1 MLRMLSAEPHK
12 AKIVQ
17 KLPLTTYPERLE
29 YLKQVHYNTFNLSS
43 DRVTFDLTSN
53 GTSAMSQEQ
62 LSGILIGDEA
72 YAGSRNF
79 IQLENVVKRVLGHMR
94 VVPTHNMHGARKL
107 IARVLG
113 EKGSVVLTNS
123 TLADNI
129 FSDNGM
135 QHLSIK
141 KEVALD
147 KIDPAGFAGSI
158 DIEKLNGAIGKY
170 KPEGVAFI
178 LIETCPASAHS
189 QPFSLKNLKEV
200 CSIAKK
206 FKILTILDISF
217 IIENA
222 AFIIN
227 FEDGNDKKTVAELVK
242 ELAHEVDLAIMNAAE
257 DCRSNVGGFITT
269 DLDDVADKL
278 RNQVVVFE
286 GLHTYGG
293 MAGRTMEV
301 VARGLEE
308 MVDERSVCWKSS
320 QIDYLYSKLREK
332 NVPVIKGGNGIYL
345 VVKDFLPQLRAE
357 ENPLFT
363 LAAALYL
370 TGGVRIAI
378 DAKFEELMNSERS
391 LTLGCEIPWD
401 AFTNQHL
408 DHLAKTIISVYER
421 RNDVQGLMPLSSG
434 CWTDELRFKLQK
446 EDKPFYPVTNE
457 IEEYDFEPW
466 KIRAIE
472 HIGFTNRE
480 HREKAAKQAGYNTF
494 LLKSEDI
501 GIDALT
507 DSGTSAMSF
516 EQWSK
521 MFVAHETPYSSKDYE
536 EFVSAVQEVFGY
548 KYILPTHQ
556 GRAAEHICS
565 QTLIKDGDSVPGNM
579 YFTTTKLHQELAG
592 GQFVDAIID
601 DAHDPDSTFAWK
613 GNVDLNKMQDLVKR
627 VGAEHIP
634 YLSFETCVNMAGGQP
649 ASMDN
654 MREVYDF
661 CNKHG
666 ILVLFDATR
675 CAENAYFIRKKDPNY
690 KNSSIKDILKEMMS
704 YGDGC
709 TVSSKKDCLVNI
721 CGFFAINDPE
731 VYKKA
736 QNMLRI
742 YEGTYT
748 TGGLS
753 CQDLAAHTQG
763 VHEMLDYNYIR
774 ARVEQTQYLG
784 NRLIEAGIPI
794 VRPPGSH
801 AIFLNA
807 RKFFDHLDQ
816 DEYPA
821 QVLAIEIFIEAGIRT
836 MERGN
841 VSKGRDPVTGK
852 NYRPNLEL
860 VRITLPR
867 RVYTNSHMDLIVDA
881 IKNVYKRRHATKGLR
896 FVYEPKE
903 LRFFQGRFEY
913 LS

>member
-1 MLRMLSAEPHK
+1 MLQKLPAEPHK
-12 AKIVQ
+12 TKIIQ
-17 KLPLTTYPERLE
+17 KLPITKYDERLAN
-29 YLKQVHYNTFNLSS
+29 LKDVCYNTFNLRS
-43 DRVTFDLTSN
+43 DQVTFDLTST

-79 IQLENVVKRVLGHMR
+79 ILLENVVKSILGHKR
-94 VVPTHNMHGARKL
+94 VIPTHNMLGARKL

-113 EKGSVVLTNS
+113 ASGRVVLTNS
-123 TLADNI
+123 TLADNL
-129 FSDNGM
+129 FADNGM
-135 QHLSIK
+135 QHVSVK
-141 KEVALD
+141 KNVTLD
-147 KIDPAGFAGSI
+147 KIDPVEFAGSI
-158 DIEKLNGAIGKY
+158 DIERLNGAINKY
-170 KPEGVAFI
+170 KPEGIAFM
-178 LIETCPASAHS
+178 LIETCPSSGHS
-189 QPFSLKNLKEV
+189 QPFSFKNLKDV
-200 CSIAKK
+200 CRVAKEN
-206 FKILTILDISF
+206 KIITILDISF

-227 FEDGNDKKTVAELVK
+227 SEDGNDKKSIGELVR
-242 ELAHEVDLAIMNAAE
+242 EMVREVDLTLMNAAE
-257 DCRSNVGGFITT
+257 DCRSNVGGFVTT
-269 DLDDVADKL
+269 DLDDLADKL

-301 VARGLEE
+301 VARGLQE
-308 MVDERSVCWKSS
+308 MVDERSVCWKWS
-320 QIDYLYSKLREK
+320 QIDYLCNKLKE
-332 NVPVIKGGNGIYL
+332 NDVPTIRGGNGVYL
-345 VVKDFLPQLRAE
+345 PVKDFLPQLGYE
-357 ENPLFT
+357 DNPLFV
-363 LAAALYL
+363 LSAALYL
-370 TGGVRIAI
+370 MGGMRIAI
-378 DAKFEELMNSERS
+378 DAKYEELVNSEKS
-391 LTLGCEIPWD
+391 KTLGCEIPWD
-401 AFTNQHL
+401 SFTNQHL
-408 DHLAKTIISVYER
+408 DHFAQTIIDLHRR
-421 RNDVQGLMPLSSG
+421 RNDVQGLRQVSTG
-434 CWTDELRFKLQK
+434 DWTDELRFDLKWGN
-446 EDKPFYPVTNE
+446 KPFCPAVSG
-457 IEEYDFEPW
+457 IDEYRFEPW
-466 KIRAIE
+466 KVKAVE
-472 HIGFTNRE
+472 HIGFTDKG
-480 HREKAAKQAGYNTF
+480 HRVKAAKEAGYNTF

-521 MFVAHETPYSSKDYE
+521 MFMAHETPYASKDYE
-536 EFVSAVQEVFGY
+536 EFVSTVQEVFGY
-548 KYILPTHQ
+548 RYVLPTHQ

-592 GQFVDAIID
+592 GQFVDTIID
-601 DAHDPDSTFAWK
+601 DAHDPDSTFEWK

-627 VGAEHIP
+627 VGADHIP

-675 CAENAYFIRKKDPNY
+675 CAENAYLIRKKDPKY
-690 KNSSIKDILKEMMS
+690 QNSSIRDILKEMMS

-721 CGFFAINDPE
+721 CGFFAVNDRK
-731 VYKKA
+731 VYEKA

-742 YEGTYT
+742 YEGTIT

-784 NRLIEAGIPI
+784 YKLIEAGIPI
-794 VRPPGSH
+794 VKPPGSH

-821 QVLAIEIFIEAGIRT
+821 QVLSIEIFIEAGIRT

-841 VSKGRDPVTGK
+841 VSKGRDPVTSK

-913 LS
+913 MP

>member
-1 MLRMLSAEPHK
+1 MLRILPAEPHK
-12 AKIVQ
+12 AKIIQ
-17 KLPLTTYPERLE
+17 KLPLTKYRERLE
-29 YLKQVHYNTFNLSS
+29 YLKNVNYNTFNLNS
-43 DRVTFDLTSN
+43 DKVTFDLTGT

-62 LSGILIGDEA
+62 LSGILVGDEA

-79 IQLENVVKRVLGHMR
+79 ILLENAVCEILGHKRVI
-94 VVPTHNMHGARKL
+94 PTHNMTGARKL

-113 EKGSVVLTNS
+113 AKNRVVLTNS
-123 TLADNI
+123 TLADNL
-129 FSDNGM
+129 FADNGM
-135 QHLSIK
+135 QHNSVK
-141 KEVALD
+141 KDVALH
-147 KIDPAGFAGSI
+147 KIEPAAFAGSI
-158 DIEKLNGAIGKY
+158 DIEQLNKAISTY
-170 KPEGVAFI
+170 KPEGIAFL
-178 LIETCPASAHS
+178 LIEACPSSGHS
-189 QPFSLKNLKEV
+189 QPFSLKNLKDV
-200 CSIAKK
+200 CNVAKK
-206 FKILTILDISF
+206 NKIITILDISF
-217 IIENA
+217 IVENA

-227 FEDGNDKKTVAELVK
+227 FEDGNDKKSVGELVR
-242 ELAHEVDLAIMNAAE
+242 EMVHEVDLTLMNAAE

-269 DLDDVADKL
+269 DLDDVAEKL

-301 VARGLEE
+301 VARGLQE
-308 MVDERSVCWKSS
+308 MVDERSVRWKWS
-320 QIDYLYSKLREK
+320 QIDYLYNRLSEN
-332 NVPVIKGGNGIYL
+332 NVPVIRGGNGIYL
-345 VVKDFLPQLRAE
+345 PVKDFLPRLGNE
-357 ENPLFT
+357 DNPLFV
-363 LAAALYL
+363 LSAALYL
-370 TGGVRIAI
+370 IGGIRVAI
-378 DAKFEELMNSERS
+378 NARYQELLNSEKS
-391 LTLGCEIPWD
+391 ETLGCEIPWD
-401 AFTNQHL
+401 SFTNKHL
-408 DHLAKTIISVYER
+408 DHFMQTIFDVYDR
-421 RNDVQGLMPLSSG
+421 RNDIQGLRLVSKRD
-434 CWTDELRFKLQK
+434 WTDQLRFKLQW
-446 EDKPFYPVTNE
+446 ENKPLCPATSGVD
-457 IEEYDFEPW
+457 EYGFEPW
-466 KIRAIE
+466 KVRAIE
-472 HIGFTNRE
+472 HIGFTDKE
-480 HREKAAKQAGYNTF
+480 HRAKAAKEAGYNTF

-521 MFVAHETPYSSKDYE
+521 MFMAHETPYASKDYE

-548 KYILPTHQ
+548 KYVLPTHQ

-565 QTLIKDGDSVPGNM
+565 QTLIKDGDSIPGNM

-592 GQFVDAIID
+592 GQFVDVIID

-613 GNVDLNKMQDLVKR
+613 GNVDLNKIRDLVSR
-627 VGAEHIP
+627 VGADRVP
-634 YLSFETCVNMAGGQP
+634 YVSFETCVNMAGGQP

-654 MREVYDF
+654 MREVYEF

-675 CAENAYFIRKKDPNY
+675 CAENAYFIRKKDPKY
-690 KNSSIKDILKEMMS
+690 RDSTIKDILKEMMS

-721 CGFFAINDPE
+721 CGFFAINDRE
-731 VYKKA
+731 VYEKA

-774 ARVEQTQYLG
+774 TRVEQTQYLG
-784 NRLIEAGIPI
+784 NKLIEAGIPI

-841 VSKGRDPVTGK
+841 VSKGRDPITGE

-867 RVYTNSHMDLIVDA
+867 RVYSDSHMDLIVEA
-881 IKNVYKRRHATKGLR
+881 IRNVYKRRHATKGMK

-913 LS
+913 IS

>member
-1 MLRMLSAEPHK
+1 MLPMSSAEPHK
-12 AKIVQ
+12 TKIIQ
-17 KLPLTTYPERLE
+17 KLPLTKYHERLE
-29 YLKQVHYNTFNLSS
+29 YLKDAYYNTFNLSS
-43 DRVTFDLTSN
+43 DKVTFDLTSN

-79 IQLENVVKRVLGHMR
+79 ILLESVMKKILGHTLII
-94 VVPTHNMHGARKL
+94 PTHNLLGAKKL
-107 IARVLG
+107 IAKVLG
-113 EKGSVVLTNS
+113 KRNGVILTNS
-123 TLADNI
+123 TLVDNI
-129 FSDNGM
+129 FCDNGM
-135 QHLSIK
+135 QNVSV
-141 KEVALD
+141 KETVSLNEV
-147 KIDPAGFAGSI
+147 DPPDFSGSI
-158 DIEKLNGAIGKY
+158 DIEKLNRAIGKY
-170 KPEGVAFI
+170 KSDGIAFV
-178 LIETCPASAHS
+178 LIETCPSSSHS

-200 CSIAKK
+200 CSIARRY
-206 FKILTILDISF
+206 KILTILDISF

-227 FEDGNDKKTVAELVK
+227 FEDGDDKKSVAELVR
-242 ELAHEVDLAIMNAAE
+242 ELVHEVDITIMNAAE

-269 DLDDVADKL
+269 DLKGLADKL
-278 RNQVVVFE
+278 KNQVVVYE

-293 MAGRTMEV
+293 MAGRTMEI
-301 VARGLEE
+301 VARGMQE
-308 MVDERSVCWKSS
+308 MVDERSICWKVS
-320 QIDYLYSKLREK
+320 QIDYLYRKLKEK
-332 NVPVIKGGNGIYL
+332 GVPCIKGGNGIYL
-345 VVKDFLPQLRAE
+345 PVVDFLPRLGPEQHPMFVLSS
-357 ENPLFT
+357 
-363 LAAALYL
+363 ALYL
-370 TGGVRIAI
+370 AGGMRIAV
-378 DAKFEELMNSERS
+378 DAKFKELMNSEKS
-391 LTLGCEIPWD
+391 QTLGCEIPWD
-401 AFTNQHL
+401 SFTNQHL
-408 DHLAKTIISVYER
+408 DYIARTIIYLYENR
-421 RNDVQGLMPLSSG
+421 DDVQGLRLLSPG
-434 CWTDELRFKLQK
+434 FWADELRFKPEK
-446 EDKPFYPVTNE
+446 EDNPLCPVMSE
-457 IEEYDFEPW
+457 PEEHGFEPW
-466 KIRAIE
+466 KIKAIE
-472 HIGFTNRE
+472 HIGFTNKE
-480 HREKAAKQAGYNTF
+480 HREKAAKEAGYNTF

-521 MFVAHETPYSSKDYE
+521 MFMAHETPYSSKDYE
-536 EFVSAVQEVFGY
+536 EFVATVRDVFGY
-548 KYILPTHQ
+548 EYVLPTHQ

-565 QTLIKDGDSVPGNM
+565 QILIKDGDSVPGNM

-601 DAHDPDSTFAWK
+601 DAHDPDSTFDWK
-613 GNVDLNKMQDLVKR
+613 GNVDLDKMADLIKR
-627 VGAEHIP
+627 VGPERIP

-654 MREVYDF
+654 MREVYEF
-661 CNKHG
+661 CKKHG

-675 CAENAYFIRKKDPNY
+675 CTENAYFIRKKDPRY
-690 KNSSIKDILKEMMS
+690 KDSTIKDVLKEMMS

-721 CGFFAINDPE
+721 CGFFAINDHE
-731 VYKKA
+731 IFEKA

-763 VHEMLDYNYIR
+763 VKEMLDYNYIR

-816 DEYPA
+816 DAYPA
-821 QVLAIEIFIEAGIRT
+821 QVLAIEIFKEAGIRT

-841 VSKGRDPVTGK
+841 VSKGRDHVTGK
-852 NYRPNLEL
+852 NHRPKLEL

-881 IKNVYKRRHATKGLR
+881 IKNVYKRRHSTKGLR
-896 FVYEPKE
+896 FVYEPEE

>member
-1 MLRMLSAEPHK
+1 MLRILSAEPHK
-12 AKIVQ
+12 AKIIQ
-17 KLPLTTYPERLE
+17 KLPLTTYRERLE
-29 YLKQVHYNTFNLSS
+29 YLKEAHYNTFNLRS

-62 LSGILIGDEA
+62 LSGVLIGDEA

-79 IQLENVVKRVLGHMR
+79 ILLENVVRETLGHTR
-94 VVPTHNMHGARKL
+94 IVPTHNMLGARKL
-107 IARVLG
+107 VARVLG
-113 EKGSVVLTNS
+113 AKGRVVLTNS

-135 QHLSIK
+135 QHVSVK
-141 KEVALD
+141 KDVTLD
-147 KIDPAGFAGSI
+147 DTDPQKFAGSI
-158 DIEKLNGAIGKY
+158 DMEKLNSAIDKY
-170 KPEGVAFI
+170 KPEGIAFI
-178 LIETCPASAHS
+178 LIETCSASTHS

-200 CSIAKK
+200 CSIAREY
-206 FKILTILDISF
+206 KILTILDISF
-217 IIENA
+217 IVENA

-227 FEDGNDKKTVAELVK
+227 LEDGNDKKSVGELVK
-242 ELAHEVDLAIMNAAE
+242 ELVHDVDLTTMNAAE

-269 DLDDVADKL
+269 DLDDIADKL
-278 RNQVVVFE
+278 RNQVVVYE

-301 VARGLEE
+301 VARGLRE
-308 MVDERSVCWKSS
+308 MVDERSVCWKVS
-320 QIDYLYSKLREK
+320 QVDYLYQKLRAE
-332 NVPVIKGGNGIYL
+332 NVPAIKGGNGVYL
-345 VVKDFLPQLRAE
+345 VVKDFLPQLKTE
-357 ENPLFT
+357 QNPLFA
-363 LAAALYL
+363 LAAGLYL
-370 TGGVRIAI
+370 MGGMRATI
-378 DAKFEELMNSERS
+378 DASCKELMNSEKS
-391 LTLGCEIPWD
+391 QTLGCEIPWD

-408 DHLAKTIISVYER
+408 DYVAKTIICLYKGK
-421 RNDVQGLMPLSSG
+421 DDIQGLQLESPG
-434 CWTDELRFKLQK
+434 VWTDELSFKPQSG
-446 EDKPFYPVTNE
+446 DKPLCPAASE
-457 IEEYDFEPW
+457 MDEHGFEPW

-472 HIGFTNRE
+472 HIGFTVRE
-480 HREKAAKQAGYNTF
+480 HREKAAKEAGYNTF

-521 MFVAHETPYSSKDYE
+521 MFVAHETPYSSKDYD
-536 EFVSAVQEVFGY
+536 EFVAAVQEVFGY
-548 KYILPTHQ
+548 RYVLPTHQ

-592 GQFVDAIID
+592 GKFVDAIID
-601 DAHDPDSTFAWK
+601 EAHDPDSTFEWK

-627 VGAEHIP
+627 VGADHIP

-649 ASMDN
+649 ASMEN
-654 MREVYDF
+654 MREVYEF
-661 CNKHG
+661 CKKHG

-675 CAENAYFIRKKDPNY
+675 CAENAYFIRKKDPKY
-690 KNSSIKDILKEMMS
+690 KNTTIRDILKEMMS

-721 CGFFAINDPE
+721 CGFFAINDQK
-731 VYKKA
+731 VYEKA
-736 QNMLRI
+736 KNMLRI

-763 VHEMLDYNYIR
+763 VQEMLDYNYIR

-784 NRLIEAGIPI
+784 NKLIEAGIPI

-807 RKFFDHLDQ
+807 RKFFDHMDQ

-821 QVLAIEIFIEAGIRT
+821 QVLAIEIFLEAAIRT

-867 RVYTNSHMDLIVDA
+867 RVYTNSHMDLIVEA
-881 IKNVYKRRHATKGLR
+881 VKNVYKRRHATRGLR

-913 LS
+913 IS